1 MASTAP
7 ALDVMLASPRGFC
20 AGVVRAIE
28 IVERTLDSQGAPVY
42 VYHEIVHNGHVVDGL
57 RARGAIFVNDLAD
70 IPVGAVTVFS
80 AHGVSNAIVDEARAR
95 GLRVIDAT
103 CPLVAKV
110 HTQARQYAQ
119 RGYSLILVGH
129 PGHEEIVGT
138 MGSVDKPMHLVST
151 VQDVEKLVLPE
162 GDSVAYVTQTTLSV
176 DDTRSI
182 ITALVRRF
190 PNIEGPE
197 LDDICY
203 ATLNRQR
210 AVRAMA
216 KEVDLI
222 LVVGSRNSSNTN
234 RLREVAA
241 QEGLAA
247 YLVENASQL
256 QPEWFSGTARVGV
269 TAGASA
275 PEVLVEQVME
285 RLRREFGAGRAV
297 QQVGEPEKVSFKLP
311 PLLTAAG

>member
-57 RARGAIFVNDLAD
+57 RARGAVFVNDLAD

-80 AHGVSNAIVDEARAR
+80 AHGVSNAIVDEARGR
-95 GLRVIDAT
+95 GLRVVDAT

-119 RGYSLILVGH
+119 RGYSLIVVGH

-138 MGSVDKPMHLVST
+138 MGSVDRPMHLVST
-151 VQDVEKLVLPE
+151 IQDVDKLDLTDGEP
-162 GDSVAYVTQTTLSV
+162 VAYVTQTTLSV
-176 DDTRSI
+176 DDTREI
-182 ITALVRRF
+182 ISALTRRF

-216 KEVDLI
+216 QEVDLM

-256 QPEWFSGTARVGV
+256 QPEWFSGAARVGV

-275 PEVLVEQVME
+275 PEILVQQVLE

-297 QQVGEPEKVSFKLP
+297 QQVGEPERVSFKLP
-311 PLLTAAG
+311 PLLAAAG

>member
-42 VYHEIVHNGHVVDGL
+42 VYHEIVHNGHVVDCL

-311 PLLTAAG
+311 PLLAAAG

>member
-1 MASTAP
+1 MGSASPT
-7 ALDVMLASPRGFC
+7 LDVMLASPRGFC

-57 RARGAIFVNDLAD
+57 RARGAVFVNDLAD
-70 IPVGAVTVFS
+70 IPVGSVTVFS

-95 GLRVIDAT
+95 GLRVVDAT

-119 RGYSLILVGH
+119 RGYSLIVVGH
-129 PGHEEIVGT
+129 PGHEEVVGT
-138 MGSVDKPMHLVST
+138 MGSVDRPMHLVSSAG
-151 VQDVEKLVLPE
+151 DVDRLTLPAGE
-162 GDSVAYVTQTTLSV
+162 RVAYVTQTTLSV
-176 DDTRSI
+176 DDTRSVI
-182 ITALVRRF
+182 AALVRRF
-190 PNIEGPE
+190 PDIEGPE

-216 KEVDLI
+216 HEVDLM

-256 QPEWFSGTARVGV
+256 QPEWFEGAVRVGV

-275 PEVLVEQVME
+275 PEVLVTEVLE
-285 RLRREFGAGRAV
+285 RLQREFGAGTAF
-297 QQVGEPEKVSFKLP
+297 QQIGEPEKVSFKLP
-311 PLLTAAG
+311 PLLAASA

>member
-1 MASTAP
+1 
-7 ALDVMLASPRGFC
+7 MLASPRGFC

-311 PLLTAAG
+311 PLLAAAG

>member
-1 MASTAP
+1 
-7 ALDVMLASPRGFC
+7 MLASPRGFC

-57 RARGAIFVNDLAD
+57 RARGAVFVNDLAD
-70 IPVGAVTVFS
+70 IPAGAVTVFS

-95 GLRVIDAT
+95 GLRVVDAT

-119 RGYSLILVGH
+119 RGYSLIVVGH
-129 PGHEEIVGT
+129 PGHEEVVGT
-138 MGSVDKPMHLVST
+138 MGSVDRPMHLVST
-151 VQDVEKLVLPE
+151 IQDVEKLDLPDGE
-162 GDSVAYVTQTTLSV
+162 PVAYVTQTTLSV
-176 DDTRSI
+176 DDTRGI
-182 ITALVRRF
+182 ISALTRRF

-216 KEVDLI
+216 HEVDLM

-256 QPEWFSGTARVGV
+256 QPEWFSGAARVGV

-275 PEVLVEQVME
+275 PEILVEQVIE

-297 QQVGEPEKVSFKLP
+297 QQVGEPERVSFKLP
-311 PLLTAAG
+311 PLLAAAG

>member
-1 MASTAP
+1 MGSASPT
-7 ALDVMLASPRGFC
+7 LDVMLASPRGFC

-57 RARGAIFVNDLAD
+57 RARGAVFVNDLAD
-70 IPVGAVTVFS
+70 IPVGSVTVFS

-95 GLRVIDAT
+95 GLRVVDAT

-119 RGYSLILVGH
+119 RGYSLIVVGH
-129 PGHEEIVGT
+129 PGHEEVVGT

-151 VQDVEKLVLPE
+151 PADVERLTLPP
-162 GDSVAYVTQTTLSV
+162 GDRIAYVTQTTLSV
-176 DDTRSI
+176 DDTRSVI
-182 ITALVRRF
+182 AALVRRY
-190 PNIEGPE
+190 PEIEGPE

-216 KEVDLI
+216 HEVDLM

-256 QPEWFSGTARVGV
+256 NPEWFQGAARVGV

-275 PEVLVEQVME
+275 PEVLVTEVLE
-285 RLRREFGAGRAV
+285 RLQREFGAGTAF
-297 QQVGEPEKVSFKLP
+297 QQIGEPEKVSFKLP
-311 PLLTAAG
+311 PLLAASA

>member
-57 RARGAIFVNDLAD
+57 RARGAVFVNDLAD
-70 IPVGAVTVFS
+70 IPAGAVTVFS

-95 GLRVIDAT
+95 GLRVVDAT

-119 RGYSLILVGH
+119 RGYSLIVVGH
-129 PGHEEIVGT
+129 PGHEEVVGT
-138 MGSVDKPMHLVST
+138 MGSVDRPMHLVST
-151 VQDVEKLVLPE
+151 IQDVEKLDLPDGE
-162 GDSVAYVTQTTLSV
+162 PVAYVTQTTLSV
-176 DDTRSI
+176 DDTRGI
-182 ITALVRRF
+182 ISALTRRF

-216 KEVDLI
+216 HEVDLM

-256 QPEWFSGTARVGV
+256 QPEWFSGAARVGV

-275 PEVLVEQVME
+275 PEILVEQVIE

-297 QQVGEPEKVSFKLP
+297 QQVGEPERVSFKLP
-311 PLLTAAG
+311 PLLAAAG

>member
-1 MASTAP
+1 
-7 ALDVMLASPRGFC
+7 
-20 AGVVRAIE
+20 
-28 IVERTLDSQGAPVY
+28 
-42 VYHEIVHNGHVVDGL
+42 
-57 RARGAIFVNDLAD
+57 
-70 IPVGAVTVFS
+70 VGAVTVFS
-80 AHGVSNAIVDEARAR
+80 AHGVSNAIVDEARGR
-95 GLRVIDAT
+95 GLRVVDAT

-119 RGYSLILVGH
+119 RGYSLIVVGH

-138 MGSVDKPMHLVST
+138 MGSVDRPMHLVST
-151 VQDVEKLVLPE
+151 IQDVDKLNLTDGEP
-162 GDSVAYVTQTTLSV
+162 VAYVTQTTLSV
-176 DDTRSI
+176 DDTREI
-182 ITALVRRF
+182 ISALTRRF

-216 KEVDLI
+216 QEVDLM

-256 QPEWFSGTARVGV
+256 QPEWFSGADRVGV

-275 PEVLVEQVME
+275 PEILVQQVLE

-297 QQVGEPEKVSFKLP
+297 QQVGEPERVSFKLP
-311 PLLTAAG
+311 PLLAAAG

>member
-1 MASTAP
+1 
-7 ALDVMLASPRGFC
+7 MLASPRGFC

-57 RARGAIFVNDLAD
+57 RARGAVFVNDLAD
-70 IPVGAVTVFS
+70 IPVGSVTVFS

-95 GLRVIDAT
+95 GLRVVDAT

-119 RGYSLILVGH
+119 RGYSLIVVGH
-129 PGHEEIVGT
+129 PGHEEVVGT

-151 VQDVEKLVLPE
+151 PADVERLTLPP
-162 GDSVAYVTQTTLSV
+162 GDRIAYVTQTTLSV
-176 DDTRSI
+176 DDTRSVI
-182 ITALVRRF
+182 AALVRRY
-190 PNIEGPE
+190 PEIEGPE

-216 KEVDLI
+216 HEVDLM

-256 QPEWFSGTARVGV
+256 NPEWFQGAARVGV

-275 PEVLVEQVME
+275 PEVLVTEVLE
-285 RLRREFGAGRAV
+285 RLQREFGAGTAF
-297 QQVGEPEKVSFKLP
+297 QQIGEPEKVSFKLP
-311 PLLTAAG
+311 PLLAASA

>member
-57 RARGAIFVNDLAD
+57 RARGAVFVNDLAD

-80 AHGVSNAIVDEARAR
+80 AHGVSNAIVDEARGR
-95 GLRVIDAT
+95 GLRVVDAT

-119 RGYSLILVGH
+119 RGYSLIVVGH

-138 MGSVDKPMHLVST
+138 MGSVDRPMHLVST
-151 VQDVEKLVLPE
+151 IQDVEKLDLPDGE
-162 GDSVAYVTQTTLSV
+162 PVAYVTQTTLSV
-176 DDTRSI
+176 DDTREI
-182 ITALVRRF
+182 ISALTRRF

-216 KEVDLI
+216 QEVDLI

-256 QPEWFSGTARVGV
+256 QPEWFSGAARVGV

-275 PEVLVEQVME
+275 PEILVQQVLE

-297 QQVGEPEKVSFKLP
+297 QQVGEPERVSFKLP
-311 PLLTAAG
+311 PLLAAAG

>member
-1 MASTAP
+1 MGSAAP
-7 ALDVMLASPRGFC
+7 TLDVMLASPRGFC

-57 RARGAIFVNDLAD
+57 RARGAVFVNDLAD
-70 IPVGAVTVFS
+70 IPVGSVTVFS

-95 GLRVIDAT
+95 GLRVVDAT

-119 RGYSLILVGH
+119 RGYSLIVVGH
-129 PGHEEIVGT
+129 PGHEEVVGT

-151 VQDVEKLVLPE
+151 PADVDRLNLPP
-162 GDSVAYVTQTTLSV
+162 GDRIAYVTQTTLSV
-176 DDTRSI
+176 DDTRSVI
-182 ITALVRRF
+182 AALVRRY
-190 PNIEGPE
+190 PQIEGPE

-216 KEVDLI
+216 HEVDLM

-256 QPEWFSGTARVGV
+256 QPEWFQGAVRVGV

-275 PEVLVEQVME
+275 PEVLVTEVLE
-285 RLRREFGAGRAV
+285 RLQREFGAGTAF
-297 QQVGEPEKVSFKLP
+297 QQIGEPEKVSFKLP
-311 PLLTAAG
+311 PLLAVSA

>member
-1 MASTAP
+1 
-7 ALDVMLASPRGFC
+7 MLASPRGFC

-42 VYHEIVHNGHVVDGL
+42 VYHEIVHNGHVVDCL

-311 PLLTAAG
+311 PLLAAAG

>member
-57 RARGAIFVNDLAD
+57 RARGAVFVNDLAD

-138 MGSVDKPMHLVST
+138 MGSVDRPMHLVSS

-216 KEVDLI
+216 KEVDLM

-275 PEVLVEQVME
+275 PEILVEQVIE
-285 RLRREFGAGRAV
+285 RLRREFGAGTAV
-297 QQVGEPEKVSFKLP
+297 QQVGEPERVSFKLP
-311 PLLTAAG
+311 PLLAAAG

>member
-1 MASTAP
+1 
-7 ALDVMLASPRGFC
+7 MLASPRGFC

-57 RARGAIFVNDLAD
+57 RARGAVFVNDLAD

-80 AHGVSNAIVDEARAR
+80 AHGVSNAIVDEARGR
-95 GLRVIDAT
+95 GLRVVDAT

-119 RGYSLILVGH
+119 RGYSLIVVGH

-138 MGSVDKPMHLVST
+138 MGSVDRPMHLVST
-151 VQDVEKLVLPE
+151 IQDVDKLDLTDGEP
-162 GDSVAYVTQTTLSV
+162 VAYVTQTTLSV
-176 DDTRSI
+176 DDTREI
-182 ITALVRRF
+182 ISALTRRF

-216 KEVDLI
+216 QEVDLI

-256 QPEWFSGTARVGV
+256 QPEWFSGAARVGV

-275 PEVLVEQVME
+275 PEILVQQVLE

-297 QQVGEPEKVSFKLP
+297 QQVGEPERVSFKLP
-311 PLLTAAG
+311 PLLAAAG

>member
-311 PLLTAAG
+311 PLLAAAG

>member
-1 MASTAP
+1 
-7 ALDVMLASPRGFC
+7 MLASPRGFC

-57 RARGAIFVNDLAD
+57 RARGAVFVNDLAD

-80 AHGVSNAIVDEARAR
+80 AHGVSNAIVDEARGR
-95 GLRVIDAT
+95 GLRVVDAT

-119 RGYSLILVGH
+119 RGYSLIVVGH

-138 MGSVDKPMHLVST
+138 MGSVDRPMHLVST
-151 VQDVEKLVLPE
+151 IQDVDKLDLTDGEP
-162 GDSVAYVTQTTLSV
+162 VAYVTQTTLSV
-176 DDTRSI
+176 DDTREI
-182 ITALVRRF
+182 ISALTRRF

-216 KEVDLI
+216 QEVDLM

-256 QPEWFSGTARVGV
+256 QPEWFSGAARVGV

-275 PEVLVEQVME
+275 PEILVQQVLE

-297 QQVGEPEKVSFKLP
+297 QQVGEPERVSFKLP
-311 PLLTAAG
+311 PLLAAAG

>member
-216 KEVDLI
+216 HEVDLM

-256 QPEWFSGTARVGV
+256 QPEWFSGAARVGV

-275 PEVLVEQVME
+275 PEILVEQVIE

-297 QQVGEPEKVSFKLP
+297 QQVGEPERVSFKLP
-311 PLLTAAG
+311 PLLAAAG

>member
-1 MASTAP
+1 
-7 ALDVMLASPRGFC
+7 MLASPRGFC

-110 HTQARQYAQ
+110 HTQARHYAQ

-138 MGSVDKPMHLVST
+138 MGSVDRPMHLVST

-256 QPEWFSGTARVGV
+256 RPEWFSGTARVGV

-311 PLLTAAG
+311 PLLAAAG

>member
-1 MASTAP
+1 
-7 ALDVMLASPRGFC
+7 MLASPRGFC

-57 RARGAIFVNDLAD
+57 RARGAVFVNDLAD

-80 AHGVSNAIVDEARAR
+80 AHGVSNAIVDEARGR
-95 GLRVIDAT
+95 GLRVVDAT

-119 RGYSLILVGH
+119 RGYSLIVVGH

-138 MGSVDKPMHLVST
+138 MGSVDRPMHLVST
-151 VQDVEKLVLPE
+151 IQDVDKLDLTDGEP
-162 GDSVAYVTQTTLSV
+162 VAYVTQTTLSV
-176 DDTRSI
+176 DDTREI
-182 ITALVRRF
+182 ISALTRRF

-216 KEVDLI
+216 QEVDLI

-256 QPEWFSGTARVGV
+256 QPEWFSGAARVGV

-275 PEVLVEQVME
+275 PDILVQQVLE

-297 QQVGEPEKVSFKLP
+297 QQVGEPERVSFKLP
-311 PLLTAAG
+311 PLLAAAG

>member
-1 MASTAP
+1 MAQARP
-7 ALDVMLASPRGFC
+7 PMDVMLASPRGFC

-28 IVERTLDSQGAPVY
+28 IVERTLESQGAPVY

-57 RARGAIFVNDLAD
+57 RARGAVFVNDLAD
-70 IPVGAVTVFS
+70 IPEGAVTVFS
-80 AHGVSNAIVDEARAR
+80 AHGVSNAIVDQARAR
-95 GLRVIDAT
+95 GLRVVDAT

-110 HTQARQYAQ
+110 HTQARLYAE
-119 RGYSLILVGH
+119 RGHAIVVVGH

-138 MGSVDKPMHLVST
+138 MGSVDRPMHLVSC
-151 VQDVEKLVLPE
+151 VADVERLQLPP
-162 GDSVAYVTQTTLSV
+162 DTAVAYVTQTTLSV
-176 DDTRSI
+176 DDTRDI
-182 ITALVRRF
+182 IQALTRRF
-190 PNIEGPE
+190 PGIVGPE

-210 AVRAMA
+210 AVREMA
-216 KEVDLI
+216 SQVDLM

-241 QEGLAA
+241 QRGLTA

-256 QPEWFSGTARVGV
+256 QPEWFTRASRVGV

-275 PEVLVEQVME
+275 PEVLVQQVLE
-285 RLRREFGAGRAV
+285 RLQREFGAGEAL
-297 QQVGEPEKVSFKLP
+297 QQVGEPERVSFKLP
-311 PLLTAAG
+311 PLLAAAG

>member
-57 RARGAIFVNDLAD
+57 RARGAVFVNDLAD

-80 AHGVSNAIVDEARAR
+80 AHGVSNAIVDEARGR
-95 GLRVIDAT
+95 GLRVVDAT

-119 RGYSLILVGH
+119 RGYSLIVVGH

-138 MGSVDKPMHLVST
+138 MGSVDRPMHLVST
-151 VQDVEKLVLPE
+151 IQDVDKLDLTDGEP
-162 GDSVAYVTQTTLSV
+162 VAYVTQTTLSV
-176 DDTRSI
+176 DDTREI
-182 ITALVRRF
+182 ISALTRRF

-216 KEVDLI
+216 QEVDLI

-256 QPEWFSGTARVGV
+256 QPEWFSGAARVGV

-275 PEVLVEQVME
+275 PEILVQQVLE

-297 QQVGEPEKVSFKLP
+297 QQVGEPERVSFKLP
-311 PLLTAAG
+311 PLLAAAG

>member
-1 MASTAP
+1 
-7 ALDVMLASPRGFC
+7 MLASPRGFC

-57 RARGAIFVNDLAD
+57 RARGAVFVNDLAD

-216 KEVDLI
+216 HEVDLM

-256 QPEWFSGTARVGV
+256 QPEWFSGAARVGV

-275 PEVLVEQVME
+275 PEILVEQVIE

-297 QQVGEPEKVSFKLP
+297 QQVGEPERVSFKLP
-311 PLLTAAG
+311 PLLAAAG